1 MGFMKNLI
9 KRIVIEI
16 GGARILDKFVVF
28 YRRVFPRNL
37 AGDYF
42 IKYGVKKLQIGSGIN
57 HYEGWLNTDYDAG
70 IPGVLQMDATKVFPF
85 EDKVF
90 DFIFCQHMIEHISYQ
105 DGQFMLKECLR
116 VLKPGGKVRIS
127 TPNLAMVCGLYTTPP
142 TELQMSYMD
151 WSKSTWVPNAP
162 KATPAFVIN
171 NFFRNW
177 GHQFIYDKETLREAI
192 ERVGF
197 REVQDFA
204 LNESG
209 DAVFRN
215 LENEQRLPK
224 GFLAFETITFEG
236 TKKPE

>member
-1 MGFMKNLI
+1 MKNLI
-9 KRIVIEI
+9 KCIVTKI
-16 GGARILDKFVVF
+16 GGARLLDKVVVF
-28 YRRVFPRNL
+28 YRRLFPRNL
-37 AGDYF
+37 ARDYF
-42 IKYGVKKLQIGSGIN
+42 KKYSVKKLQIGSGIN

-70 IPGVLQMDATKVFPF
+70 IPGVLQMDATKFFPF
-85 EDKVF
+85 EDNLF
-90 DFIFCQHMIEHISYQ
+90 DYIFCQHMIEHISYQ

-127 TPNLAMVCGLYTTPP
+127 TPNLAMVCGLYTTAPN
-142 TELQMSYMD
+142 ELQRSYMD
-151 WSKSTWVPNAP
+151 WSKATWVPEAP

-204 LNESG
+204 LNDSG

>member
-1 MGFMKNLI
+1 MKNI
-9 KRIVIEI
+9 SKRILI
-16 GGARILDKFVVF
+16 GFGGSKLLDRVVGL

-37 AGDYF
+37 ARDYF
-42 IKYGVKKLQIGSGIN
+42 TKYGVKKLQIGSGIN

-70 IPGVLQMDATKVFPF
+70 IPGVLQMDATKFFPF
-85 EDKVF
+85 EDNVF

-116 VLKPGGKVRIS
+116 VLKPMGKVRIS
-127 TPNLAMVCGLYTTPP
+127 TPNLAMVCGLCTTAPN
-142 TELQMSYMD
+142 ELQRSYMD
-151 WSKSTWVPNAP
+151 WSKATWVPDAP
-162 KATPAFVIN
+162 KASPAFVIN

-177 GHQFIYDKETLREAI
+177 GHQFIYDKVTLREAI
-192 ERVGF
+192 ERAGF
-197 REVQDFA
+197 QMVQDFA

-209 DAVFRN
+209 DSVFQN

-224 GFLAFETITFEG
+224 GFLTFETITFEG